1 MGKVPWRR
9 EWQPTPAFLG
19 FPGGSAGKES
29 AYNVGDLGSIPGWG
43 DPLEKGMATHSSIL
57 ELPWW
62 LSLGFPGGS
71 GGKESACNVGDL
83 SLIPG
88 LGRSPGEG
96 YVYPL
101 QCDRLE
107 NSRGSQR
114 IGHAER
120 LSLPLLQREL
130 RGFNCLKLNPDACPS
145 KEVPSLRAQVTCA
158 PTPRLATV
166 NCSTACSLA
175 PVPLALPSSV
185 LSPDSGQGEPFK
197 SNLCL

>member
-1 MGKVPWRR
+1 MRR
-9 EWQPTPAFLG
+9 AWQPTPAFLG
-19 FPGGSAGKES
+19 FPSGSDGKES
-29 AYNVGDLGSIPGWG
+29 AWDVGDL
-43 DPLEKGMATHSSIL
+43 
-57 ELPWW
+57 
-62 LSLGFPGGS
+62 
-71 GGKESACNVGDL
+71 C
-83 SLIPG
+83 LIPG

-197 SNLCL
+197 SNLCLWVGFCFVDKFIGIIIFRFHIKVIEYDLCLSLSYST